1 MTLLLHP
8 FVQKTIDAIADNLPQ
23 SLLLCGPSGVGLRS
37 IAQSIAGKELAG
49 EVMSEE
55 TKNAKGGTI
64 SVETVR
70 ELYSQT
76 RSKQTKRQIIIIDDA
91 DHMSPGAQNAFL
103 KLLEEPNSH
112 TYFILTSHHP
122 ETLLPTIRSRVQTME
137 IKRLLPK
144 QTDSFFETLGISDE
158 AKRTQLRYLAEGL
171 PAEITRLVQDDDYF
185 KQRATIIGDARTFL
199 QATSYE
205 KLLLVQK
212 YRSDREAAITLL
224 ESALYMLRRSA
235 SNTPE
240 SLHITQFERLLSA
253 KEQLIANGNVQLQ
266 LARAVL

>member
-8 FVQKTIDAIADNLPQ
+8 FVQKTIVAMAYDLPQ
-23 SLLLCGPSGVGLRS
+23 SLLLCGPSGVGLHSIARS
-37 IAQSIAGKELAG
+37 IAGRELSG
-49 EVMSEE
+49 EIESED

-70 ELYSQT
+70 GLYSQT

-91 DHMSPGAQNAFL
+91 DRMSLGAQNAFL

-122 ETLLPTIRSRVQTME
+122 ETLLPTIRSRVQTIE

-144 QTDSFFETLGISDE
+144 QTDELFERLGVRDQ

-185 KQRATIIGDARTFL
+185 KQRAAIIGDARTFL
-199 QATSYE
+199 QATTYE
-205 KLLLVQK
+205 KLLLIQK
-212 YRSDREAAITLL
+212 YRSDRDAAISLL

-235 SNTPE
+235 SSSPE
-240 SLHITQFERLLSA
+240 LAHIAQLARLLSA
-253 KEQLIANGNVQLQ
+253 KEQLLANGNVQLQ